1 MKVKICIVNFLGED
15 RKIEVCLLYVLI
27 SLKYE
32 LLLSADNSDWEW
44 QAGWFGK
51 SGRKYEVF
59 KDI

>member
-44 QAGWFGK
+44 
-51 SGRKYEVF
+51 
-59 KDI
+59 